1 MAAWV
6 PVLSEADDAVEAV
19 PDDGELLR
27 LAQRDRQAFTLL
39 YQRYLA
45 PVYGYC
51 HLRLGSR
58 EAAED
63 ATSETFLRALAA
75 LPDYRGGVVA
85 AWLFR
90 IAHHVVI
97 DTYRKR
103 RPHGAITE
111 ADELPDP
118 APTPESNALERDEL
132 ATLRAAV
139 AQLPA
144 DQRTVLELQF
154 AGWSGK
160 QMAAV
165 LGRSH
170 GAVRML
176 HLRAVE
182 RLRQLLLEQGE

>member
-1 MAAWV
+1 VLTWLH
-6 PVLSEADDAVEAV
+6 VLSEEAVEV
-19 PDDGELLR
+19 EPDDGELLR
-27 LAQRDRQAFTLL
+27 LAQTERQQFTLL
-39 YQRYLA
+39 YQRYVAL
-45 PVYGYC
+45 VYNYC
-51 HLRLGSR
+51 YLRLGSR

-75 LPDYRGGVVA
+75 LPDFRGGAVA

-90 IAHHVVI
+90 IAHNIII
-97 DTYRKR
+97 DLYRKR
-103 RPHGAITE
+103 RPHLPISE
-111 ADELPDP
+111 AGDLAD
-118 APTPESNALERDEL
+118 PTPSPEHMVLEQDEVASVQALL
-132 ATLRAAV
+132 N
-139 AQLPA
+139 QLPS

-160 QMAAV
+160 QIAAV

-182 RLRQLLLEQGE
+182 RLRQLLPDEEVS